1 MILVALAGGLGSL
14 ARFLLDGW
22 ISARARAWFPR
33 IGVPL
38 GTVVINITGSLL
50 LGMIAGWWMFHTGD
64 PTWKLA
70 LGTGFLGGFTT
81 FSTASVEG
89 ARLILSGRVTAA
101 IVHAG
106 GMLIASIIAAALG
119 VWLLS

>member
-1 MILVALAGGLGSL
+1 MILIALAGGLGSL

-22 ISARARAWFPR
+22 VSARARALFPR
-33 IGVPL
+33 LGVPL
-38 GTVVINITGSLL
+38 GTFLINVTGSLL

-64 PTWKLA
+64 PTWKLT
-70 LGTGFLGGFTT
+70 LGTGFLGGYTT

-89 ARLILSGRVTAA
+89 ARLILSGRAMAA

-106 GMLIASIIAAALG
+106 GMLIAAIAAAAFG